1 MAEYRQWRNEN
12 RTSLKD
18 VVPLDAPYNTLI
30 EVSSLCNISCK
41 YCAHSQQQDYFYGNM
56 EPQVFQRILEELH
69 DFSHPI
75 KKCEM
80 FGFGE
85 PLCNPHFAEMIR
97 KVRQTGMFKSIDFTT
112 NGLLF
117 TPPPD
122 RCGYRSRGRY
132 NPDFLARA

>member
-18 VVPLDAPYNTLI
+18 AVPLDAPYNIMI
-30 EVSSLCNISCK
+30 EVSSLCNARCK

-56 EPQVFQRILEELH
+56 EHEVFQRILEELH
-69 DFSHPI
+69 DFPHPI

-85 PLCNPHFAEMIR
+85 PLCNPHFTEMIR

-117 TPPPD
+117 TPP
-122 RCGYRSRGRY
+122 RGQMR
-132 NPDFLARA
+132 LSQQG